1 MTCEIKGE
9 IRNGLVL
16 SRKDSELLHYHGC
29 IFFFLAL
36 SFNVC
41 HIVWQKSRSFLLACN
56 NFIIVF
62 NKLFWFCVNHSVMFN
77 SLQPHGLYS
86 ARLLCPWD
94 PLGKNTA
101 PGFYFLLQGIFPT
114 QESNPGLSHCRRT
127 LQCLRQGKPHFGFAK
142 LQNNKF
148 MFNNNKSTEFS
159 FLKKVDDKY
168 ATSTNSC

>member
-114 QESNPGLSHCRRT
+114 QESNPGLLRCSEPPGNSVSGEQKFNIPPLLS
-127 LQCLRQGKPHFGFAK
+127 LQPSWYWSPRGGHNELP
-142 LQNNKF
+142 
-148 MFNNNKSTEFS
+148 T
-159 FLKKVDDKY
+159 
-168 ATSTNSC
+168 